1 MLSFYVALA
10 VLWLVLIG
18 AGYLVLGRDV
28 PVCSLVRARCW
39 WGFPPRPASRRKFP
53 ADGASRKNWHQ
64 NPGDGLCAAA
74 GLFV

>member
-28 PVCSLVRARCW
+28 FRLFAGAR
-39 WGFPPRPASRRKFP
+39 
-53 ADGASRKNWHQ
+53 
-64 NPGDGLCAAA
+64 AAA
-74 GLFV
+74 GGVFHRLQRVGVPKLMEQLGGKNSASKPG

>member
-28 PVCSLVRARCW
+28 FRLLKLVRGPLLV
-39 WGFPPRPASRRKFP
+39 GFPPPPASRCTP
-53 ADGASRKNWHQ
+53 S
-64 NPGDGLCAAA
+64 
-74 GLFV
+74 